1 MSALAQICKSMSDI
15 KREILELNSFKEIA
29 QTYQE
34 VAAMRMRKVKASV
47 LRNREF
53 LSGLTEVFSRVRVSY
68 DEGLRELLD
77 SNGIKKPEEQQ
88 EYIEKMNFEKK
99 NGRDALVFVSSN
111 TGLYGDII
119 LDVFNYFAK
128 HIDAESDIFIMGRL
142 GRILFEQRFPGHPYK
157 YYEVS
162 DAFPELDKVSQI
174 VRDFNPYEHILVFH
188 GRFKDILE
196 QVPHQ
201 TSISGEKL
209 SLENRE
215 DLKRINCIFE
225 PSVEEVFRF
234 FESEI
239 KLTLFDQSLYESS
252 LSKFTSRMV
261 SLDSAVDNVSDLL
274 KKMSLRSSLASHKK
288 FDKEK
293 NTILASVFIGR

>member
-1 MSALAQICKSMSDI
+1 
-15 KREILELNSFKEIA
+15 
-29 QTYQE
+29 
-34 VAAMRMRKVKASV
+34 MRMRKVKAGV

-68 DEGLRELLD
+68 DEGLRKLLD
-77 SNGIKKPEEQQ
+77 SKGIKKPEDQQ
-88 EYIEKMNFEKK
+88 DYIERMNFEKK
-99 NGRDALVFVSSN
+99 NGRDALVFVASN

-128 HIDAESDIFIMGRL
+128 HIDAKSDIFIMGRL

-162 DAFPELDKVSQI
+162 DGLPEPEKVSQI
-174 VRDFNPYEHILVFH
+174 VRDLNPYEHILVFH

-201 TSISGEKL
+201 TSVSGEKL

-225 PSVEEVFRF
+225 PNIEEVFRF

-239 KLTLFDQSLYESS
+239 KLTLFDQALYESS

-261 SLDSAVDNVSDLL
+261 SLDSATNNVGHMLEKL
-274 KKMSLRSSLASHKK
+274 NLQRSLISHRKS
-288 FDKEK
+288 DKEK
-293 NTILASVFIGR
+293 NTVLASVFQGA